1 MEILG
6 NHKDKFQGIQ
16 FLHSAIEELNEKTGV
31 TLTDYLALRAFVL
44 AERRE
49 NQDYI
54 DAMDAPYADL
64 PDELRSYIE
73 LLNDVA
79 AQLSNPARSNGDL
92 RSIIYDAR
100 ISSGN
105 AVSHWLNVER

>member
-6 NHKDKFQGIQ
+6 NHNDKFHGIK
-16 FLHSAIEELNEKTGV
+16 FLHSAIEEMNEKAEV

-49 NQDYI
+49 TQDYI
-54 DAMDAPYADL
+54 DAMDETYADL
-64 PDELRSYIE
+64 PDDLRSYIE
-73 LLNDVA
+73 LLNEVA
-79 AQLSNPARSNGDL
+79 AQLSNPSRSNGNL
-92 RSIIYDAR
+92 KSIIYDAR

-105 AVSHWLNVER
+105 AMSHWFSVDR

>member
-6 NHKDKFQGIQ
+6 NHNDKFQGIK
-16 FLHSAIEELNEKTGV
+16 FLHSAIEELNEKAEV

-49 NQDYI
+49 TQEYI
-54 DAMDAPYADL
+54 VAMDETYADL

-92 RSIIYDAR
+92 SPIIYDAR

-105 AVSHWLNVER
+105 AMPHWLSVDR